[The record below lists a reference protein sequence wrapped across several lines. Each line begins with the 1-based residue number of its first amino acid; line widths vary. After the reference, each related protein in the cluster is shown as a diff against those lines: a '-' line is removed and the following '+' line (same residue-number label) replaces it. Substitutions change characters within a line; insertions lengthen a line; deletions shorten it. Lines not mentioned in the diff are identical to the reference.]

1 MGKDIAKPL
10 VWMEP
15 VPVRVVT
22 FGATRA
28 FGDVESK
35 TTHYLVHTPTV
46 KFEFT
51 RRVDAVLTVII
62 ERAVE
67 AGAARGAVTGAIGRL
82 LVKTGGR
89 MPGARK
95 IEEAVAKV
103 LEDQKSP
110 RNTAALCAEVARK
123 YDSKAMVRVSRDTVA
138 EFDPR
143 KPGGDT
149 EDTSKYTVTVTDLT
163 GRMLLSTD
171 GPTAAVVLNRVNS
184 TTPTKPIA
192 LTK

>member
-1 MGKDIAKPL
+1 MCSRSPPTVFSQGGIAQSLDAAGAASAKPPHL
-10 VWMEP
+10 KPSPHEVQGP
-15 VPVRVVT
+15 N
-22 FGATRA
+22 F
-28 FGDVESK
+28 S
-35 TTHYLVHTPTV
+35 TPALD
-46 KFEFT
+46 FT
-51 RRVDAVLTVII
+51 QLTPQP
-62 ERAVE
+62 
-67 AGAARGAVTGAIGRL
+67 GAARGAVTGAIGRL

-171 GPTAAVVLNRVNS
+171 GPTAAVVLNSVNS